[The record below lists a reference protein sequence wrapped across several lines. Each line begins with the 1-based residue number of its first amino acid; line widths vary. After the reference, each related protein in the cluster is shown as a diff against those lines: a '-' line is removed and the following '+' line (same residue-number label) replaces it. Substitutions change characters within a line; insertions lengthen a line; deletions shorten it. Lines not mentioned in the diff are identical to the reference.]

1 MIGLIKFILLGHL
14 KRPKLAGKNSGFTL
28 IEVLVAMILAVI
40 VLVPLMGFAINMVD
54 SDRKEQAKS
63 TSDQE
68 IQAALNYI
76 AQDLQQAV
84 YIYDGEGITAIKSQL
99 PDATNTSKVPVLVFW
114 KRDLKQNVI
123 PAGTAANCNDPS
135 KCDDTFVYS
144 LVAYYLIDNGST
156 QNVWSK
162 NGYSIGRVQ
171 INGGLK
177 SADGKTI
184 YVEAA
189 PGFKLFNLE
198 GLGTLSAKMNRWQKD
213 TVAYN
218 LSKNPTETLID
229 YVDKTNV
236 GVPAPND
243 CTQLFP
249 AEDDISLPAYTQE
262 KLQTP
267 SYTGAGAV
275 DAKFR
280 TGSFYACVDSK
291 RNTARVFIRGNALVR
306 FRDSPASKYNPN
318 AAAYFPIASVQVQGR
333 GALANNQ

>member
-1 MIGLIKFILLGHL
+1 MLGLIKFILLGQL
-14 KRPKLAGKNSGFTL
+14 KRPKLAGKNGGFTL

-40 VLVPLMGFAINMVD
+40 VLVPLMGFAIQMVD

-68 IQAALNYI
+68 IQSALNYI

-114 KRDLKQNVI
+114 KRDIKPNVI
-123 PAGTAANCNDPS
+123 PVGTGANCSSNPS
-135 KCDDTFVYS
+135 RCDDAFVYS
-144 LVAYYLIDNGST
+144 LVAYYLIDNGSS

-162 NGYSIGRVQ
+162 NAYSIGRVQ

-177 SADGKTI
+177 SANGSTT
-184 YVEAA
+184 YVAAA

-198 GLGTLSAKMNRWQKD
+198 GLGTLSAKMNRWEKGTTGNID
-213 TVAYN
+213 
-218 LSKNPTETLID
+218 SNPTERLID
-229 YVDKTNV
+229 YVDKTTA

-243 CTQLFP
+243 CTQLFLP
-249 AEDDISLPAYTQE
+249 EDDPALPVYTQE

-267 SYTGAGAV
+267 SYSGAGAV
-275 DAKFR
+275 DAKFK

>member
-68 IQAALNYI
+68 IQSALNYI

-84 YIYDGEGITAIKSQL
+84 YIYDGEGINAIKSQL

-114 KRDLKQNVI
+114 KRDLRQNVI
-123 PAGTAANCNDPS
+123 PTGTVKCVNDPS

-144 LVAYYLIDNGST
+144 LVVYYLIDNGST

-177 SADGKTI
+177 SAAGKNP
-184 YVEAA
+184 VDPD

-198 GLGTLSAKMNRWQKD
+198 GLGTLSAKMNRWEKD
-213 TVAYN
+213 AVAYAP
-218 LSKNPTETLID
+218 SKSDPERLID
-229 YVDKTNV
+229 YVDKTTT
-236 GVPAPND
+236 GVPTPND

>member
-1 MIGLIKFILLGHL
+1 MLGLIKFILLGQL

-68 IQAALNYI
+68 IQSALNYI

-84 YIYDGEGITAIKSQL
+84 YIYDGAGITAIKSQL
-99 PDATNTSKVPVLVFW
+99 PHATNTSQVPVLVFW
-114 KRDLKQNVI
+114 KRDIQPNVI
-123 PAGTAANCNDPS
+123 PIGSGTKCSSTPS
-135 KCDDTFVYS
+135 KCDDAFVYS
-144 LVAYYLIDNGST
+144 LVVYYLMDNGST

-162 NGYSIGRVQ
+162 NAYSIGRVQ
-171 INGGLK
+171 INGSLTD
-177 SADGKTI
+177 AAGKDL
-184 YVEAA
+184 VKAS
-189 PGFKLFNLE
+189 PGYKIFSLD
-198 GLGTLSAKMNRWQKD
+198 GLGTLSDKMNKWQKSTD
-213 TVAYN
+213 TN
-218 LSKNPTETLID
+218 IDTNPTARLID
-229 YVDKTNV
+229 YVDKTTA
-236 GVPAPND
+236 GVPELTD
-243 CTQLFP
+243 CTKLF
-249 AEDDISLPAYTQE
+249 LPDSDPIVAATYTQQ

-267 SYTGAGAV
+267 SYTGTDAV
-275 DAKFR
+275 DAKFQTR
-280 TGSFYACVDSK
+280 SFYACVDSN

>member
-1 MIGLIKFILLGHL
+1 MIGLIKFILLGQL

-68 IQAALNYI
+68 IQSALNYI

-99 PDATNTSKVPVLVFW
+99 PDATDTSKVPVLVFW
-114 KRDLKQNVI
+114 KRDIQPNVI
-123 PAGTAANCNDPS
+123 PINAANCNDRS
-135 KCDDTFVYS
+135 KCDDAFVYS
-144 LVAYYLIDNGST
+144 LVVYYLIDNGSN

-177 SADGKTI
+177 SADGRTT

-189 PGFKLFNLE
+189 PGYKLFNLE

-213 TVAYN
+213 TVAYDLN
-218 LSKNPTETLID
+218 KTPIQRLID
-229 YVDKTNV
+229 YVDKTTA
-236 GVPAPND
+236 GVPEPID
-243 CTQLFP
+243 CTKLF
-249 AEDDISLPAYTQE
+249 LPDADPIVAATYTQG

-267 SYTGAGAV
+267 SYTGTGAV
-275 DAKFR
+275 DAKFK
-280 TGSFYACVDSK
+280 TGSFYACVDSNK
-291 RNTARVFIRGNALVR
+291 NTARVFIRGNALVR

>member
-1 MIGLIKFILLGHL
+1 MLGLIKFILIGQL

-68 IQAALNYI
+68 IQSALNYI
-76 AQDLQQAV
+76 SQDLQQAV

-99 PDATNTSKVPVLVFW
+99 PQATNTSQVPVLVFW
-114 KRDLKQNVI
+114 KREIRQKVI
-123 PAGTAANCNDPS
+123 PVKAANCTDTS
-135 KCDDTFVYS
+135 KCDDAFVYS
-144 LVAYYLIDNGST
+144 LVVYYLIDNGSS

-162 NGYSIGRVQ
+162 NAYSIGRVQ
-171 INGGLK
+171 INGGIK
-177 SADGKTI
+177 SADGKTT
-184 YVEAA
+184 YVTAD
-189 PGFKLFNLE
+189 PGYKLYSLD
-198 GLGTLSAKMNRWQKD
+198 GLGTLSAKMNTWTKD
-213 TVAYN
+213 TTGN
-218 LSKNPTETLID
+218 IDSKATERLID
-229 YVDKTNV
+229 YVDKTTA
-236 GVPAPND
+236 GVPTPID

-249 AEDDISLPAYTQE
+249 PEDDPGLPVYTQE

-267 SYTGAGAV
+267 SYSGAGAV
-275 DAKFR
+275 DAKFK

-333 GALANNQ
+333 GALANKQ